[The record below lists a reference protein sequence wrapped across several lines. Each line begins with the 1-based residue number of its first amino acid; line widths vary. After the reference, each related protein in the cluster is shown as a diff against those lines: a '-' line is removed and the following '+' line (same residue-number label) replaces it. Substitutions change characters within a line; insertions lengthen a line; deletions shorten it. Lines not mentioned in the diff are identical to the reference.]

1 MLIAR
6 IDAIA
11 LGPVACTTTSL
22 VVVVVLHMPGWLGGS
37 PLGSQCF
44 SWYFITCWLL
54 LVNITLSGWCF
65 LRLLLVISSCH
76 PGIIPRMGCLL
87 RGVLLPQTYK
97 VWRSVIATHSIM
109 MCFWSSWWASQ
120 NLQDVMYMF
129 PWYFAFW
136 LAFTGIM
143 LLLVIL
149 VLHGIVF
156 CSGESCILVSCH
168 CPWFLYFPSNA
179 GLGHLVCFC
188 WDFLCCHLFVHY
200 V

>member
-1 MLIAR
+1 MKTEPSTSSTTP
-6 IDAIA
+6 
-11 LGPVACTTTSL
+11 PVLPKRGEPEINPPPFVRGNLAWGVHCGWMAHASSTTR
-22 VVVVVLHMPGWLGGS
+22 V
-37 PLGSQCF
+37 
-44 SWYFITCWLL
+44 
-54 LVNITLSGWCF
+54 LSGWCF
-65 LRLLLVISSCH
+65 LQLLLVISSCH
-76 PGIIPRMGCLL
+76 PGIIPKMGCLL
-87 RGVLLPQTYK
+87 RGVLQPQTYK
-97 VWRSVIATHSIM
+97 VWRSVIATHSVM

-120 NLQDVMYMF
+120 NLHDVMYMF

-149 VLHGIVF
+149 VLFSAQVSHVF
-156 CSGESCILVSCH
+156 WSPAIARGFSIFHSM
-168 CPWFLYFPSNA
+168 P